1 MFTSKFH
8 ELEVERADR
17 DAARIAA
24 RRARM
29 AERTDRFLDAR
40 ARTVG
45 VPIDALDRQVAEKRR
60 VEEARR
66 EEERAAL
73 EATRQSIALAR
84 TLEEETRAAKVR
96 AAAAAAAT
104 LDSQIA
110 AKTLRDTADLE
121 GWRRPADAHMT
132 IRADRDARGLDPDP
146 RLGPSS
152 AQIMDG
158 EDPLKDERL
167 RMQRQQM
174 AAWTVAASAEKAAR
188 RAAEQAAERVRAE
201 ELASAVAL
209 AEELDA
215 AAAEE
220 RRRRAAAAAAEN
232 IAAAEARRRVAAE
245 AAAVE
250 RAAEAESLLTMTR
263 RAPGEEVWLPRL
275 VQQVSFAG
283 ASCADGVFCMDCWL
297 GQLGQ

>member
-8 ELEVERADR
+8 ELEVERADKE
-17 DAARIAA
+17 AARIAA
-24 RRARM
+24 RRMRM
-29 AERTDRFLDAR
+29 ADRTERFLDAR
-40 ARTVG
+40 SRTVG

-60 VEEARR
+60 VEEAKR

-73 EATRQSIALAR
+73 EATRQSVALAR

-96 AAAAAAAT
+96 AAAAAAST

-110 AKTLRDTADLE
+110 SKTIRDTADLE
-121 GWRRPADAHMT
+121 GWRRPVDAHMC

-158 EDPLKDERL
+158 EDPLREERL

-188 RAAEQAAERVRAE
+188 RAAEQAAERARAE

-232 IAAAEARRRVAAE
+232 IVAAEARRRAAAEVAA
-245 AAAVE
+245 AE
-250 RAAEAESLLTMTR
+250 RASEAESLLTMTR
-263 RAPGEEVWLPRL
+263 RAPGELQLKSRL
-275 VQQVSFAG
+275 RLKRKRKPLI
-283 ASCADGVFCMDCWL
+283 L
-297 GQLGQ
+297 GS